1 MLDIY
6 VSYDC
11 DLKQVDYFFSNI
23 IYIYIHY
30 NIIYVQ
36 VLDIYF
42 NYDCDLKQV
51 DIFAKVLSHLTRIVQ
66 SGVRYA

>member
-1 MLDIY
+1 VDI
-6 VSYDC
+6 
-11 DLKQVDYFFSNI
+11 FFSNI
-23 IYIYIHY
+23 ISIYLSIYLY

-36 VLDIYF
+36 VLDIYV